1 MVMELFISVGKR
13 HKVININQ
21 ILYYNCHMYDAHNKC
36 QKVAELGVPVC
47 RHALIIPY
55 GNLPQVFL
63 CIVKST
69 AAS

>member
-1 MVMELFISVGKR
+1 
-13 HKVININQ
+13 
-21 ILYYNCHMYDAHNKC
+21 MYDAHNKC
-36 QKVAELGVPVC
+36 QKVAEPGVPVC